1 MNIAEIWFYLR
12 KNKLAVTGLVIIL
25 VLIIGAVFA
34 PLITP
39 TGYAEQKFL
48 EKINDFPSVHHW
60 FGVDALGRDYY
71 SRVIYGIRISLL
83 VGFSTALLALV
94 IGVPLGALAG
104 YLGGIVDWVVM
115 RLVETF
121 SVIPPLLIAIL
132 FVTLFGSGLEN
143 IIFILAMVSWMDVCR
158 LVRGEILT
166 LKEREYAV
174 AAKAIG
180 ARPYRILFR
189 HLLPNAV
196 APIIVGMVLCLP
208 NAIMLEATLS
218 FLGVGVNPPTP
229 SWGQMISEG
238 LYYIQ
243 FYWYLTL
250 FPAIFLAL
258 TVLSLSF
265 IGDGLRDAM
274 DPRLRGR
281 G

>member
-39 TGYAEQKFL
+39 TGYAEQKYL

-121 SVIPPLLIAIL
+121 SVIPPPPY
-132 FVTLFGSGLEN
+132 SN
-143 IIFILAMVSWMDVCR
+143 FICHSIRKWIRKYHLYFSYGKLDGCVPLGKR
-158 LVRGEILT
+158 RN
-166 LKEREYAV
+166 
-174 AAKAIG
+174 
-180 ARPYRILFR
+180 PY
-189 HLLPNAV
+189 
-196 APIIVGMVLCLP
+196 
-208 NAIMLEATLS
+208 
-218 FLGVGVNPPTP
+218 
-229 SWGQMISEG
+229 SEG
-238 LYYIQ
+238 KRIC
-243 FYWYLTL
+243 
-250 FPAIFLAL
+250 
-258 TVLSLSF
+258 
-265 IGDGLRDAM
+265 GCC
-274 DPRLRGR
+274 
-281 G
+281 

>member
-132 FVTLFGSGLEN
+132 FVALFGSGLEN
-143 IIFILAMVSWMDVCR
+143 IIFILAW
-158 LVRGEILT
+158 
-166 LKEREYAV
+166 
-174 AAKAIG
+174 
-180 ARPYRILFR
+180 
-189 HLLPNAV
+189 
-196 APIIVGMVLCLP
+196 
-208 NAIMLEATLS
+208 
-218 FLGVGVNPPTP
+218 
-229 SWGQMISEG
+229 
-238 LYYIQ
+238 
-243 FYWYLTL
+243 
-250 FPAIFLAL
+250 
-258 TVLSLSF
+258 
-265 IGDGLRDAM
+265 
-274 DPRLRGR
+274 
-281 G
+281 

>member
-39 TGYAEQKFL
+39 TGYAEQKYL

-132 FVTLFGSGLEN
+132 FVALFGSGLEN